1 LGLKVFELEKELT
14 AQRNQAAFFASQL
27 EAAQRNAKVRQA

>member
-14 AQRNQAAFFASQL
+14 AQRNQTAFYASQL
-27 EAAQRNAKVRQA
+27 EAAQRNATVRKA